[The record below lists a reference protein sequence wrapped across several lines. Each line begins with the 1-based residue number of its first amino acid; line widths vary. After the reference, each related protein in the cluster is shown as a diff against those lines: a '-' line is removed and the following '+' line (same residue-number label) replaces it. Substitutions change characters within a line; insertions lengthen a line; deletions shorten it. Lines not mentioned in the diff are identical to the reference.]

1 MLLNV
6 AELVTI
12 WSGIGNFE
20 AASLRLTS
28 TLLVTCTPKGMTQAR
43 TPQKNSKSSRAE
55 YIKKPPSSQR
65 GLSFKT
71 YQPCLGYALNDQFRW
86 IRTLWCEAVS
96 SLEILQCFFHLRF
109 IVVVD
114 HHQWLTL
121 LHLRA
126 NLLDF

>member
-55 YIKKPPSSQR
+55 YKKSPR
-65 GLSFKT
+65 R
-71 YQPCLGYALNDQFRW
+71 LNGGFRLKL
-86 IRTLWCEAVS
+86 I
-96 SLEILQCFFHLRF
+96 SL
-109 IVVVD
+109 V
-114 HHQWLTL
+114 
-121 LHLRA
+121 
-126 NLLDF
+126 